1 MKTNQRSAAR
11 LELEDIRQRLHE
23 AEDTLN
29 AIRSGEVDALVVAGP
44 SGEKIFSLK
53 GAEHPYRVLV
63 ESMNE
68 GAISLST
75 AGVIL
80 YSNSAFARMVGLPL
94 DQVMGSDLVEF
105 VADPE
110 RESLMQLIQQSRYQ
124 AVRTE
129 MMVERKSGET
139 LPTQFSLNPMELE
152 EGPSIG
158 VIVTDLSDRKRN
170 EQAEAALRMRDE
182 FLAIASHELR
192 TPLSALVLRLGLL
205 ERHATTGDLTQV
217 SRSVG
222 RAQDQAQRITLL
234 VDRLLNVSLLANGR
248 LELELTTWDFG
259 EIVESVAERF
269 LEQAASAGSEIRV
282 SVEHGIVIMADKL
295 RLEEAVSNVIAN
307 AVKFG
312 AGKPIEIELT
322 STGGSARLN
331 VRDRGIGIPEEDLS
345 RIFGRFE
352 RTTKS
357 QPYGGLGLGLY
368 IASQIVEQ
376 HSGSIRAENRPD
388 GGASII
394 IELPRLTENGRKN
407 HRPT

>member
-94 DQVMGSDLVEF
+94 DQVMGSDLIKF

-129 MMVERKSGET
+129 MMVERRSGET